1 MGIKEIQLSIEIM
14 ETVEE
19 LRKRPPDAIA
29 TALVFVISEL
39 MVLRGD
45 TDPDKLEELVLQAGK
60 EAITLTDGVFLATP
74 PHSTETIH

>member
-29 TALVFVISEL
+29 TALVFAISEL

>member
-14 ETVEE
+14 ETVDE
-19 LRKRPPDAIA
+19 LRKRPHDAIA

-74 PHSTETIH
+74 ANSTETIH

>member
-14 ETVEE
+14 ETVDE
-19 LRKRPPDAIA
+19 LRKRPHDAIA
-29 TALVFVISEL
+29 TALVFFISDL

-74 PHSTETIH
+74 ANSTETIH

>member
-1 MGIKEIQLSIEIM
+1 MGIKEIQLNIEIM
-14 ETVEE
+14 ETVDE
-19 LRKRPPDAIA
+19 LRKRPHDAIA

-74 PHSTETIH
+74 ANSTETIH